1 MPAVPSKNRPRPN
14 PATAAKPSRSP
25 APVPPTRILLVDDH
39 PLVREG
45 LAEVLGREPD
55 LVICGEAESR
65 QQALE
70 LIPTAK
76 PDLAI
81 IDLALKKSHGLELI
95 KDLRALHPKLLM
107 LVVSMQDEGLNAERA
122 IQAGA
127 RGFITKAEATVNV
140 VQAVRTVLRGEVFAS
155 PQLITRM
162 LLNSGPSGPNHGPDL
177 NALSDRELQVFE
189 LIGQGLPRR
198 AIAARLN
205 LAVSTLETHRARIRD
220 KLGFQ
225 DAQELLQAAIR
236 FNRERN
242 VGG

>member
-1 MPAVPSKNRPRPN
+1 MPTVSPKKLARSNPELASKTHRP
-14 PATAAKPSRSP
+14 P
-25 APVPPTRILLVDDH
+25 APAGPTRILLVDDH

-45 LAEVLGREPD
+45 LAEVLGRESD

-95 KDLRALHPKLLM
+95 KDIRALFPKVLM

-127 RGFITKAEATVNV
+127 RGYITKDEATVNV

-162 LLNSGPSGPNHGPDL
+162 LLHSGQLRPAHGPDL
-177 NALSDRELQVFE
+177 NTLSDRELQVFE
-189 LIGQGLPRR
+189 LIGQGLSRNE
-198 AIAARLN
+198 IAARLN
-205 LAVSTLETHRARIRD
+205 MAISTLETHRARIRD
-220 KLGFQ
+220 KLGIS
-225 DAQELLQAAIR
+225 DAQELLQTAIR
-236 FNRERN
+236 YNRER
-242 VGG
+242 GACG

>member
-1 MPAVPSKNRPRPN
+1 MASKN
-14 PATAAKPSRSP
+14 SRSP
-25 APVPPTRILLVDDH
+25 APTRPTRILLVDDH

-55 LVICGEAESR
+55 LVICGEAEDR
-65 QQALE
+65 RHALD

-95 KDLRALHPKLLM
+95 KDIRALFPKVLM

-122 IQAGA
+122 IQSGA
-127 RGFITKAEATVNV
+127 RGYITKAEATVNV

-155 PQLITRM
+155 PHLISRM
-162 LLNSGPSGPNHGPDL
+162 LLHPGQTGSSHGPDL

-189 LIGQGLPRR
+189 LIGQGLARQE
-198 AIAARLN
+198 IAARLN
-205 LAVSTLETHRARIRD
+205 LAISTLETHRARIRD
-220 KLGFQ
+220 KLGFK